1 MIYLFVLLLLI
12 KISIEEIT
20 YEDFP
25 RNTEFN
31 FINKDE
37 KDNITNIYAGNI
49 LTFFKIK
56 NNGEIKINNVNDFKF
71 DFINMN
77 YSGFNSEIKQCSK
90 CNQSE
95 PDYVICENNCIEK
108 LIRFKKL
115 SWKIKEHLSLIT
127 L

>member
-1 MIYLFVLLLLI
+1 MIYFFSLLLLLI

-56 NNGEIKINNVNDFKF
+56 NNGEIKINNVNDFTF

-77 YSGFNSEIKQCSK
+77 YSGFNGEIKQCSK

-108 LIRFKKL
+108 Y
-115 SWKIKEHLSLIT
+115 
-127 L
+127 